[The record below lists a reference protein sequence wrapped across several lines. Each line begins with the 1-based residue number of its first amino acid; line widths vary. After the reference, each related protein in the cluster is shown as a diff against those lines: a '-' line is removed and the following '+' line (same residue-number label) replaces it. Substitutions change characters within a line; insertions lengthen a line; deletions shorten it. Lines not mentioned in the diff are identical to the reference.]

1 MRYGGT
7 GNGVRLFKART
18 AILSNSCGFGFNDEL
33 IWIGVWLGTSSNDYS
48 ILIKFDIPPSQSHQI
63 ISHILLDAL
72 PLFSSMTEPALWLFG
87 IVRHHLPFRVIIP
100 TESNYMKQFLL
111 LVLAAVGL
119 VALIPTQSKAQVTIS
134 VGPGYSN
141 GYYPNGYY
149 YQGQPYYYRH
159 HANRYHTYHYN
170 QRYYRSHQW
179 YNND

>member
-1 MRYGGT
+1 
-7 GNGVRLFKART
+7 
-18 AILSNSCGFGFNDEL
+18 
-33 IWIGVWLGTSSNDYS
+33 
-48 ILIKFDIPPSQSHQI
+48 
-63 ISHILLDAL
+63 
-72 PLFSSMTEPALWLFG
+72 
-87 IVRHHLPFRVIIP
+87 
-100 TESNYMKQFLL
+100 MKQFLL
-111 LVLAAVGL
+111 LVLAVVGL
-119 VALIPTQSKAQVTIS
+119 VALIPTQSKAQFTIS